1 MSQHRITIRAQ
12 IPVVRVDASGNRV
25 RLTIGAGLI
34 YTPPVI
40 DGGTF

>member
-1 MSQHRITIRAQ
+1 VSQHRITIRAQ

-25 RLTIGAGLI
+25 RLTIGAGAV
-34 YTPPVI
+34 YSPPII